1 MTEAINVFDFETI
14 AREKLSRM
22 AYDYF
27 AGGAYDNVTVREN
40 RAAYDRI
47 ALLPRMLRDVSQR
60 DLSVLVLGKSM
71 PLPIMIAPVGFMGLA
86 HPESEVAIVNGAG
99 HLGVTTI
106 LSTMSSTSLE
116 DVAKATS
123 APLWFQL
130 YIYKD
135 RGVTRSLVERAEA
148 AGFEALVLTVDT
160 AIQGRR
166 EQDIR
171 NRWHLPEGVTVKN
184 LIGSGMERIDA
195 EGKASGLDN
204 YIAALWDPSI
214 SWKDV
219 EWLRS
224 ITRLPVVL
232 KGILRPDDALRAVDS
247 GASGVIVSNHGGRQV
262 DTTPATIEVLPEVAA
277 AAGDKID
284 ILMDGGI
291 RRGTDVVK
299 ALTLGAK
306 AVLVGR
312 PVVWGLSADGAE
324 GVRAVLDILRLEFD
338 NVMGLCG
345 CTSVDDLTRDLIRLP
360 DERY

>member
-1 MTEAINVFDFETI
+1 MIEPINVFDFEAL
-14 AREKLSRM
+14 AREKLSKM

-60 DLSVLVLGKSM
+60 DLSVTVLGKRM

-86 HPESEVAIVNGAG
+86 HADSEIAIASGAG
-99 HLGVTTI
+99 KLGVTTI
-106 LSTMSSTSLE
+106 LSTMSSSSLE
-116 DVAKATS
+116 EVAEAAT

-135 RGVTRSLVERAEA
+135 RGVTRALVERAEA

-184 LIGSGMERIDA
+184 LMGSGMERIESDG
-195 EGKASGLDN
+195 ETSGLDT
-204 YIAALWDPSI
+204 YIAALWDTSI

-224 ITRLPVVL
+224 ITKLPVVL
-232 KGILRPDDALRAVDS
+232 KGILRADDALLAVES
-247 GASGVIVSNHGGRQV
+247 GAAGVIVSNHGGRQV
-262 DTTPATIEVLPEVAA
+262 DTTPATIEVLPEIVE

-291 RRGTDVVK
+291 RRGADVVK
-299 ALTLGAK
+299 ALALGAK

-312 PVVWGLSADGAE
+312 PVVWGLSADGEA
-324 GVRAVLDILRLEFD
+324 GVRSVLDVLRLEFD

-345 CTSVDDLTRDLIRLP
+345 CTSMNDLTRDLIRLP
-360 DERY
+360 GERA